1 MDESRVTATDLVRKA
16 LETRPGEE
24 QESLIDDSSI
34 DVSMMGLKP
43 GEDVMADFGGFLEKR
58 KKDRGMERNT
68 MMSQIDGLVSNLDS
82 DINQM
87 LMTKESTRRKM
98 NKESMLRQQREM
110 EQLEK
115 RKLRAEKEA
124 MLRLEAE
131 KKENMLKEDL
141 TQFVDD
147 ADSEL

>member
-1 MDESRVTATDLVRKA
+1 MTATDLVRKA